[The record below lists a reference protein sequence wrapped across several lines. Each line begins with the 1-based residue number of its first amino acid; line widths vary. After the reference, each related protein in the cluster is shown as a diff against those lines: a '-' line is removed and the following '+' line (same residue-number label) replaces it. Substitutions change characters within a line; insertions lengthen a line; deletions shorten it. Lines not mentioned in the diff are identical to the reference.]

1 MSFENG
7 GSPTTPQNTGPLFN
21 TAPKKSSKTGDSLIN
36 DDDTP
41 YVSRSRLCG
50 QVAAPILQT
59 EAPGILRSA
68 VLGSLQSAL
77 INTAEG
83 ALVRWG
89 DRGKRP
95 AGASKEI
102 SRENHLPTSLWGYG
116 CPPTPCS
123 APSRRPLKGSLIWVT
138 AVPRPLL
145 LVPLCPGV
153 ERSLQGPKNWKSRKP
168 DAQLLG

>member
-7 GSPTTPQNTGPLFN
+7 GLPTTPQITGPLFN

-59 EAPGILRSA
+59 EAPGILS
-68 VLGSLQSAL
+68 SL
-77 INTAEG
+77 
-83 ALVRWG
+83 
-89 DRGKRP
+89 
-95 AGASKEI
+95 
-102 SRENHLPTSLWGYG
+102 SLD
-116 CPPTPCS
+116 PCS
-123 APSRRPLKGSLIWVT
+123 QPSSTQLRGHLSGGETEASGLQGHLRKFPGKTICPLPFGATAAHLLHALLPPGGSPIWVT
-138 AVPRPLL
+138 VVPRPLL

-153 ERSLQGPKNWKSRKP
+153 KRSLEGPKNWKSRKP